1 MLIYVWLNIY
11 CMSTGE
17 EGPSLISEDEIK
29 SEITRVMKA
38 LYERGLVSALGGNV
52 SARVP
57 GANEFWITPSG
68 VFKGAVNVDDLVKVD
83 LDGNV
88 VEGVLRP
95 STETPFHAAIYKVRP
110 DVNAVIHAH
119 NPVTLGL
126 ALAGVNLK
134 PISVE
139 AIMTLRKVE
148 VVPFAFPG
156 TDQLAKLVSE
166 AALKGARAIIL
177 MNHGV
182 VGMGANLLE
191 AEAVVETLEEVAM
204 AQFVA
209 MALGKEPPVIPE
221 KDVELYMKLYFQG

>member
-1 MLIYVWLNIY
+1 MV
-11 CMSTGE
+11 
-17 EGPSLISEDEIK
+17 SEDEIK
-29 SEITRVMKA
+29 QEITRVMRA

-57 GANEFWITPSG
+57 GAGEFWITPSG
-68 VFKGAVNVDDLVKVD
+68 VFKGNVNVDDLVKVD

-88 VEGVLRP
+88 IEGVLRP
-95 STETPFHAAIYKVRP
+95 STETPFHAAIYRVRP

-139 AIMTLRKVE
+139 AVMTLRRVE

-156 TDQLAKLVSE
+156 TDQLAKLVAD

-182 VGMGANLLE
+182 VGLGANLLE
-191 AEAVVETLEEVAM
+191 AEAIVETLEEVAT

-209 MALGKEPPVIPE
+209 IALGKEPPVIPE

>member
-1 MLIYVWLNIY
+1 
-11 CMSTGE
+11 
-17 EGPSLISEDEIK
+17 
-29 SEITRVMKA
+29 
-38 LYERGLVSALGGNV
+38 
-52 SARVP
+52 
-57 GANEFWITPSG
+57 
-68 VFKGAVNVDDLVKVD
+68 
-83 LDGNV
+83 
-88 VEGVLRP
+88 
-95 STETPFHAAIYKVRP
+95 
-110 DVNAVIHAH
+110 VNAVIHAH

-139 AIMTLRKVE
+139 AVMTLRRVE

-156 TDQLAKLVSE
+156 TDQLAKLVAD

-182 VGMGANLLE
+182 VGLGANLLE
-191 AEAVVETLEEVAM
+191 AETIVETLEEVAT

-209 MALGKEPPVIPE
+209 MALGKELPVIPE

>member
-1 MLIYVWLNIY
+1 MP
-11 CMSTGE
+11 SGE
-17 EGPSLISEDEIK
+17 EGAGLVSEDEIK
-29 SEITRVMKA
+29 QEITRVMRA

-57 GANEFWITPSG
+57 GAGEFWITPSG
-68 VFKGAVNVDDLVKVD
+68 VFKGNVNVDDLVKVD

-88 VEGVLRP
+88 IEGVLRP
-95 STETPFHAAIYKVRP
+95 STETPFHAAIYRVRP

-139 AIMTLRKVE
+139 AVMTLRRVE

-156 TDQLAKLVSE
+156 TDQLAKLVAD

-182 VGMGANLLE
+182 VGLGANLLE
-191 AEAVVETLEEVAM
+191 AEAIVETLEEVAT

>member
-1 MLIYVWLNIY
+1 
-11 CMSTGE
+11 MSGE
-17 EGPSLISEDEIK
+17 EGGLSLGSEEDLKKEI
-29 SEITRVMKA
+29 IRVMRA

-52 SARVP
+52 SARLP
-57 GANEFWITPSG
+57 GASEFWITPSG
-68 VFKGAVNVDDLVKVD
+68 VFKGALTEDDLVKVD

-88 VEGVLRP
+88 VEGFLRP

-110 DVNAVIHAH
+110 DVNAVVHAH
-119 NPVTLGL
+119 NPITLGL
-126 ALAGVNLK
+126 ALAGVNIK

-139 AIMTLRKVE
+139 AVMTLRKVE

-156 TDQLAKLVSE
+156 TDQLAKLVAE

-182 VGMGANLLE
+182 IGMGANLLE
-191 AEAVVETLEEVAM
+191 AEAVVETLEEVAT

-209 MALGKEPPVIPE
+209 MALGKEPPTIPE
-221 KDVELYMKLYFQG
+221 RDVELYMKLYFQG

>member
-1 MLIYVWLNIY
+1 MV
-11 CMSTGE
+11 
-17 EGPSLISEDEIK
+17 SEDEIK
-29 SEITRVMKA
+29 QEITRVMRA

-57 GANEFWITPSG
+57 GAGEFWITPSG
-68 VFKGAVNVDDLVKVD
+68 VFKGNVNVDDLVKVD

-88 VEGVLRP
+88 IEGVLRP
-95 STETPFHAAIYKVRP
+95 STETPFHAAIYRVRP

-139 AIMTLRKVE
+139 AVMTLRRVE

-156 TDQLAKLVSE
+156 TDQLAKLVAD

-182 VGMGANLLE
+182 VGLGANLLE
-191 AEAVVETLEEVAM
+191 AEAIVETLEEVAT

>member
-1 MLIYVWLNIY
+1 
-11 CMSTGE
+11 MSSGE
-17 EGPSLISEDEIK
+17 EGAGLVSEDEIK
-29 SEITRVMKA
+29 QEITRVMRA

-57 GANEFWITPSG
+57 GAGEFWITPSG
-68 VFKGAVNVDDLVKVD
+68 VFKGNVNVDDLVKVD

-88 VEGVLRP
+88 IEGVLRP
-95 STETPFHAAIYKVRP
+95 STETPFHAAIYRVRP

-139 AIMTLRKVE
+139 AVMTLRRVE

-156 TDQLAKLVSE
+156 TDQLAKLVAD

-182 VGMGANLLE
+182 VGLGANLLE
-191 AEAVVETLEEVAM
+191 AEAIVETLEEVAT

>member
-1 MLIYVWLNIY
+1 LV
-11 CMSTGE
+11 
-17 EGPSLISEDEIK
+17 SEDEIK
-29 SEITRVMKA
+29 QEITRVMRA

-57 GANEFWITPSG
+57 GASEFWITPSG
-68 VFKGAVNVDDLVKVD
+68 VFKGNVNVDDLVKVD

-88 VEGVLRP
+88 IEGVLRP
-95 STETPFHAAIYKVRP
+95 STETPFHAAIYRVRP

-139 AIMTLRKVE
+139 AVMTLRRVE

-156 TDQLAKLVSE
+156 TDQLAKLVAD

-182 VGMGANLLE
+182 VGLGANLLE
-191 AEAVVETLEEVAM
+191 AEAIVETLEEVAT

>member
-1 MLIYVWLNIY
+1 MV
-11 CMSTGE
+11 
-17 EGPSLISEDEIK
+17 SEDEIK
-29 SEITRVMKA
+29 REIVRVMRA

-57 GANEFWITPSG
+57 GASEFWITPSG
-68 VFKGAVNVDDLVKVD
+68 VFKGNVNVDDLVKVD

-88 VEGVLRP
+88 IEGVLRP
-95 STETPFHAAIYKVRP
+95 STETPFHAAIYRVRP

-139 AIMTLRKVE
+139 AVMTLRRVE

-156 TDQLAKLVSE
+156 TDQLAKLVAD

-182 VGMGANLLE
+182 VGLGANLLE
-191 AEAVVETLEEVAM
+191 AEAIVETLEEVAT

>member
-1 MLIYVWLNIY
+1 LV
-11 CMSTGE
+11 
-17 EGPSLISEDEIK
+17 SEDEIK
-29 SEITRVMKA
+29 REIVRVMRA

-57 GANEFWITPSG
+57 GASEFWITPSG
-68 VFKGAVNVDDLVKVD
+68 VFKGNVNVDDLVKVD

-88 VEGVLRP
+88 IEGVLRP
-95 STETPFHAAIYKVRP
+95 STETPFHAAIYRVRP

-139 AIMTLRKVE
+139 AVMTLRRVE

-156 TDQLAKLVSE
+156 TDQLAKLVAD

-182 VGMGANLLE
+182 VGLGANLLE
-191 AEAVVETLEEVAM
+191 AEAIVETLEEVAT

>member
-1 MLIYVWLNIY
+1 
-11 CMSTGE
+11 MSSEE
-17 EGPSLISEDEIK
+17 EGAGLVSEDEIK
-29 SEITRVMKA
+29 QEITRVMRA

-57 GANEFWITPSG
+57 GASEFWITPSG
-68 VFKGAVNVDDLVKVD
+68 VFKGNVNVDDLVKVD

-88 VEGVLRP
+88 IEGVLRP
-95 STETPFHAAIYKVRP
+95 STETPFHAAIYRVRP

-139 AIMTLRKVE
+139 AVMTLRRVE

-156 TDQLAKLVSE
+156 TDQLAKLVAD

-182 VGMGANLLE
+182 VGLGANLLE
-191 AEAVVETLEEVAM
+191 AEAIVETLEEVAT

>member
-1 MLIYVWLNIY
+1 
-11 CMSTGE
+11 MSSGE
-17 EGPSLISEDEIK
+17 EGAGLVSEDEIK
-29 SEITRVMKA
+29 QEITRVMRA

-57 GANEFWITPSG
+57 GAGEFWITPSG
-68 VFKGAVNVDDLVKVD
+68 VFKGNVNVDDLVKVD

-88 VEGVLRP
+88 IEGVLRP
-95 STETPFHAAIYKVRP
+95 STETPFHAAIYRVRP

-139 AIMTLRKVE
+139 AVMTLRRVE

-156 TDQLAKLVSE
+156 TDQLAKLVVD

-182 VGMGANLLE
+182 VGLGANLLE
-191 AEAVVETLEEVAM
+191 AETIVETLEEVAT

-209 MALGKEPPVIPE
+209 MALGKELPVIPG

>member
-1 MLIYVWLNIY
+1 
-11 CMSTGE
+11 MSSGE
-17 EGPSLISEDEIK
+17 EGVGLVSEDEIK
-29 SEITRVMKA
+29 REIVRVMRA

-57 GANEFWITPSG
+57 GASEFWITPSG
-68 VFKGAVNVDDLVKVD
+68 VFKGNVNVDDLVKVD

-88 VEGVLRP
+88 IEGVLRP
-95 STETPFHAAIYKVRP
+95 STETPFHAAIYRVRP

-139 AIMTLRKVE
+139 AVMTLRRVE

-156 TDQLAKLVSE
+156 TDQLAKLVAD

-182 VGMGANLLE
+182 VGLGANLLE
-191 AEAVVETLEEVAM
+191 AEAIVETLEEVAT

>member
-1 MLIYVWLNIY
+1 LV
-11 CMSTGE
+11 
-17 EGPSLISEDEIK
+17 SEDEIK
-29 SEITRVMKA
+29 QEITRVMRA

-57 GANEFWITPSG
+57 GAGEFWITPSG
-68 VFKGAVNVDDLVKVD
+68 VFKGNVNVDDLVKVD

-88 VEGVLRP
+88 IEGVLRP
-95 STETPFHAAIYKVRP
+95 STETPFHAAIYRVRP

-139 AIMTLRKVE
+139 AVMTLRRVE

-156 TDQLAKLVSE
+156 TDQLAKLVAD

-182 VGMGANLLE
+182 VGLGANLLE
-191 AEAVVETLEEVAM
+191 AEAIVETLEEVAT

>member
-1 MLIYVWLNIY
+1 LV
-11 CMSTGE
+11 
-17 EGPSLISEDEIK
+17 SEDEIK
-29 SEITRVMKA
+29 QEITRVMRA

-57 GANEFWITPSG
+57 GASEFWITPSG
-68 VFKGAVNVDDLVKVD
+68 VFKGNVNVDDLVKVD
-83 LDGNV
+83 LNGDV
-88 VEGVLRP
+88 IEGVLRP
-95 STETPFHAAIYKVRP
+95 STETPFHAAIYRVRP

-139 AIMTLRKVE
+139 AVMTLRRVE

-156 TDQLAKLVSE
+156 TDQLAKLVAD

-182 VGMGANLLE
+182 VGLGANLLE
-191 AEAVVETLEEVAM
+191 AETIVETLEEVAT

>member
-1 MLIYVWLNIY
+1 LV
-11 CMSTGE
+11 
-17 EGPSLISEDEIK
+17 SEDEIK
-29 SEITRVMKA
+29 QEITRVMRA

-57 GANEFWITPSG
+57 GAGEFWITPSG
-68 VFKGAVNVDDLVKVD
+68 VFKGNVNVDDLVKVD

-88 VEGVLRP
+88 IEGVLRP
-95 STETPFHAAIYKVRP
+95 STETPFHAAIYRVRP

-139 AIMTLRKVE
+139 AVMTLRRVE

-156 TDQLAKLVSE
+156 TDQLAKLVAD

-182 VGMGANLLE
+182 VGLGANLLE
-191 AEAVVETLEEVAM
+191 AEAIVETLEEVAT

-209 MALGKEPPVIPE
+209 IALGKEPPVIPE

>member
-1 MLIYVWLNIY
+1 MV
-11 CMSTGE
+11 
-17 EGPSLISEDEIK
+17 SEDEIK
-29 SEITRVMKA
+29 QEITRVMRA

-57 GANEFWITPSG
+57 GASEFWITPSG
-68 VFKGAVNVDDLVKVD
+68 VFKGNVNVDDLVKVD
-83 LDGNV
+83 LNGDV
-88 VEGVLRP
+88 IEGVLRP
-95 STETPFHAAIYKVRP
+95 STETPFHAAIYRVRP

-139 AIMTLRKVE
+139 AVMTLRRVE

-156 TDQLAKLVSE
+156 TDQLAKLVAD

-182 VGMGANLLE
+182 VGLGANLLE
-191 AEAVVETLEEVAM
+191 AETIVETLEEVAT